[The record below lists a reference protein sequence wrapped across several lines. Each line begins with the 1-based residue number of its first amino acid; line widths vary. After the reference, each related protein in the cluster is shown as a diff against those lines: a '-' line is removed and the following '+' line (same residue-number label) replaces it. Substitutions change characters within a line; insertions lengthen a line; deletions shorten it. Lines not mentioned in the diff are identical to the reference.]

1 MTREEIDW
9 LNSSYKKN
17 TSISSNLWKQDRDV
31 FLKDN
36 KMTYCNYL
44 EFAYYTSILVDKLS
58 DGSSI
63 SKANILSKLL
73 SDGTFS
79 VDNNFKFDTVTG
91 NCTMKFGI
99 AIINGNG
106 CCRHI
111 ADFTNDVLN
120 MSNERTYL
128 YPCMINDKV
137 LDVSFLDSGDH
148 IANVI
153 YYEGIPYVYDEW
165 SNSLLRFI
173 SDRIAFLPGSNSYMN
188 FIPYI
193 LSTYYGFSNEEIIK
207 MITDFENASR
217 TRQIS
222 RMEFV
227 RINNESN
234 KSIDRNS
241 NIIHNFKTKT
251 KSLKKSI
258 SEGYKR

>member
-17 TSISSNLWKQDRDV
+17 TSISSSLWKQDRDA
-31 FLKDN
+31 FLNDN
-36 KMTYCNYL
+36 KKTYYNYQ
-44 EFAYYTSILVDKLS
+44 EFVYYASILVDKLS

-120 MSNERTYL
+120 MSNEQTYL

-137 LDVSFLDSGDH
+137 LDVSFL
-148 IANVI
+148 
-153 YYEGIPYVYDEW
+153 
-165 SNSLLRFI
+165 F
-173 SDRIAFLPGSNSYMN
+173 
-188 FIPYI
+188 
-193 LSTYYGFSNEEIIK
+193 
-207 MITDFENASR
+207 
-217 TRQIS
+217 
-222 RMEFV
+222 
-227 RINNESN
+227 
-234 KSIDRNS
+234 
-241 NIIHNFKTKT
+241 
-251 KSLKKSI
+251 
-258 SEGYKR
+258 